1 MVRVGLNVKFCEQ
14 VNHGVFTWLFYFQSL
29 TSKPVKTDFKK
40 WHIMKIKDNQIG
52 LYVMLGCVWR

>member
-1 MVRVGLNVKFCEQ
+1 MLNFVNKLIMVYLLDCFIFKVLLVSQ
-14 VNHGVFTWLFYFQSL
+14 L
-29 TSKPVKTDFKK
+29 KTDFKK